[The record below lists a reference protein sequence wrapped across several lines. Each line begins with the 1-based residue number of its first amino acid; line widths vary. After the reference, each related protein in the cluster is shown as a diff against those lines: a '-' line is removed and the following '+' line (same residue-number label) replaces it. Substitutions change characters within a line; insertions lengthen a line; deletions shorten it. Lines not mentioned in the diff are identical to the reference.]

1 MTSFIAVRDLIEE
14 RCGLRFDNSQRGS
27 LSASVSLR
35 MQQLGLDSEA
45 EYVERLRGEAPRM
58 VETELRN
65 LLNLVTVTETCF
77 FRDASQFRLLRD
89 HIIPGLIAERLAK
102 GDGNRTIR
110 LWSAGCSSGEEAYSI
125 ALTLED
131 MGIYRACPD
140 WTIDIIGT
148 DLNTKVLEKARAGV
162 YTARA
167 MRNVEGRLRDLYFVR
182 EEKTFSLADTIKK
195 RVKFEFG
202 NLTQTP
208 MPSTGQQ
215 DIVFCKNVAIYFRAD
230 VTRKL
235 IKGLYDTL
243 ADEGY
248 LLLGHAESLW
258 QMSDGF
264 ALVEQEKAFC
274 YRKSPLVPEKASTR
288 SSARRSSP
296 RRVGRRSAA
305 SGRPVAVPGF
315 SPTAGLNPVVAG
327 LSRTPSAPI
336 PLIPGTPEDVT
347 GRYDVCLTAFRA
359 GEWEGA
365 EAALSSLVESCPTF
379 VPALLL
385 LGGLYANRGRFDDAL
400 RQAEMVLKVSDLEP
414 RAHLLVGM
422 VASRQ
427 QRLDEAQQSLRRA
440 LYLDDSLALAHF
452 WLGNLYRDRGDLVR
466 ACHEYENVVRDWERH
481 TLELTEEFASDLSA
495 EQLVGFCS
503 DSLERLQTVSAKR

>member
-14 RCGLRFDNSQRGS
+14 RCGLRFDDSQRVS

-35 MQQLGLDSEA
+35 MQQLELDSED

-58 VETELRN
+58 VEAELRN

-77 FRDASQFRLLRD
+77 FRDASQFRLLRN

-102 GDGNRTIR
+102 GDKNRTIR
-110 LWSAGCSSGEEAYSI
+110 IWSAGCSSGEEAYSI

-131 MGIYRACPD
+131 MGFYRACPG

-167 MRNVEGRLRDLYFVR
+167 MRNVEGRLRDRYFVG
-182 EEKTFSLADTIKK
+182 EGKTFSLADTIKK
-195 RVKFEFG
+195 HVKFEYG

-208 MPSTGQQ
+208 MPSTGPQ

-243 ADEGY
+243 AGEGY

-258 QMSDGF
+258 QLSDGF
-264 ALVEQEKAFC
+264 ALVEQERAFC
-274 YRKSPLVPEKASTR
+274 YRKSPPVPQKPAAR

-296 RRVGRRSAA
+296 RLASRQSVSPLVVGRDFSRAVTGGRHGSAA
-305 SGRPVAVPGF
+305 S
-315 SPTAGLNPVVAG
+315 
-327 LSRTPSAPI
+327 SRNVTAPI
-336 PLIPGTPEDVT
+336 LLTPDTVEDVT
-347 GRYDVCLTAFRA
+347 GRYDVCLAAFRA
-359 GEWEGA
+359 GDWDAA
-365 EAALSSLVESCPTF
+365 ETALSSLVESCPTF

-385 LGGLYANRGRFDDAL
+385 LGGLYANRGRFDDAM
-400 RQAEMVLKVSDLEP
+400 RQAETVLKLSDLEP

-452 WLGNLYRDRGDLVR
+452 WLGNLYRDRGDLAR
-466 ACHEYENVVRDWERH
+466 ACHEYENVVRDWARH
-481 TLELTEEFASDLSA
+481 TLELTEEFASDLTA